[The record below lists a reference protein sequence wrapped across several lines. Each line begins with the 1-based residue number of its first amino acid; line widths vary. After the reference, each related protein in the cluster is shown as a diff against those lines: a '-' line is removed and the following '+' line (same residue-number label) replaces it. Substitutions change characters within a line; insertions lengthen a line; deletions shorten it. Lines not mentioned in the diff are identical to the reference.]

1 MPLGMFEKGCPRAAF
16 FCFKVALCA
25 CMLGGA
31 MGVGAQ
37 ETQALPN
44 PQITPGA
51 IDPAVTPH
59 NLQST
64 VCVKGY
70 TATVRPD
77 KRVTNRLK
85 REQIRQYRYSD
96 TDPRHYEQDHLIP
109 LSIGGNPNDPRN
121 MWPQP
126 REGPW
131 GADEKN
137 DLEFVAYRLV
147 CSGQLNL
154 QEAQQRIAANWIE
167 AYQAWVPSHQHLLP
181 KGRREHAD

>member
-1 MPLGMFEKGCPRAAF
+1 MPLGMTEKGCPRAAF
-16 FCFKVALCA
+16 FCFQATLCA
-25 CMLGGA
+25 FMLGGA

-37 ETQALPN
+37 ATQALPN

-51 IDPAVTPH
+51 IDPAITSQ

-85 REQIRQYRYSD
+85 RQQIRQYRYDD
-96 TDPRHYEQDHLIP
+96 TDPRQYEQDHLIP
-109 LSIGGNPNDPRN
+109 LSIGGNPSDPRN

-126 REGPW
+126 REGAW

-137 DLEFVAYRLV
+137 DLEFIAYRLV
-147 CSGQLNL
+147 GSGQLNL
-154 QEAQQRIAANWIE
+154 QEAQRRIAANWIE

-181 KGRREHAD
+181 KGRRERAD

>member
-1 MPLGMFEKGCPRAAF
+1 MPPGMTEKGCPRAAF
-16 FCFKVALCA
+16 FCFKATLCTL
-25 CMLGGA
+25 MLGGA
-31 MGVGAQ
+31 MGVLAQ
-37 ETQALPN
+37 ATQGLPN

-51 IDPAVTPH
+51 IDPAVTPQ

-85 REQIRQYRYSD
+85 REQIRQYRYDD
-96 TDPRHYEQDHLIP
+96 TNPRNYEQDHLIP
-109 LSIGGNPNDPRN
+109 LSIGGNPSDPRN

-126 REGPW
+126 RDGAW

-137 DLEFVAYRLV
+137 DLEFIAYRLV
-147 CSGQLNL
+147 CNGQLNL
-154 QEAQQRIAANWIE
+154 KEAQRRIATNWIE
-167 AYQAWVPSHQHLLP
+167 AYQAWVPSHQYLLP
-181 KGRREHAD
+181 KGRRDRAD

>member
-1 MPLGMFEKGCPRAAF
+1 MPLGMTEKGCPRAAF
-16 FCFKVALCA
+16 FCFQATLCA
-25 CMLGGA
+25 LMLGGA

-37 ETQALPN
+37 ATQALPN

-51 IDPAVTPH
+51 IDPAITAQ

-85 REQIRQYRYSD
+85 REQIRQYRYTD

-109 LSIGGNPNDPRN
+109 LSIGGNPSDPRN

-126 REGPW
+126 RSGEW
-131 GADEKN
+131 SAEQKN
-137 DLEFVAYRLV
+137 DLEFVVYRMV
-147 CSGQLNL
+147 CNGDIDLAQA
-154 QEAQQRIAANWIE
+154 QEKIARDWTA
-167 AYQAWVPSHQHLLP
+167 AYQAWVPKYSHYLP
-181 KGRREHAD
+181 KGRRERAD

>member
-1 MPLGMFEKGCPRAAF
+1 MLSCNSMKGCPRAAF
-16 FCFKVALCA
+16 FCFKATLCA
-25 CMLGGA
+25 FMLGA
-31 MGVGAQ
+31 SVGVFAQ
-37 ETQALPN
+37 TNPGLPN

-51 IDPAVTPH
+51 IDPMVTPQ

-64 VCVKGY
+64 VCVRGY

-96 TDPRHYEQDHLIP
+96 TDPRNYEQDHLIP
-109 LSIGGNPNDPRN
+109 LSIGGNPSDPRN

-126 REGPW
+126 RDGAW

-137 DLEFVAYRLV
+137 DLEFIAYRLV
-147 CSGQLNL
+147 CNGQLNL
-154 QEAQQRIAANWIE
+154 KEAQRRIATNWIE

-181 KGRREHAD
+181 KGRRERAD

>member
-1 MPLGMFEKGCPRAAF
+1 MLDHQSMKGCPRAAF
-16 FCFKVALCA
+16 FCFGAALAWLCLVSA
-25 CMLGGA
+25 S
-31 MGVGAQ
+31 VIGAQ
-37 ETQALPN
+37 TSALPD
-44 PQITPGA
+44 PRITPGA
-51 IDPAVTPH
+51 VDPSVTPQ
-59 NLQST
+59 NLHAT

-96 TDPRHYEQDHLIP
+96 TDPRNYEQDHLIP
-109 LSIGGNPNDPRN
+109 LSIGGNPSDPRN

-126 REGPW
+126 REGAW

-147 CSGQLNL
+147 CNGELNL
-154 QEAQQRIAANWIE
+154 QEAQRRIAANWIE
-167 AYQAWVPSHQHLLP
+167 AYQAWVPSHPHLLP
-181 KGRREHAD
+181 KGRRELAD

>member
-1 MPLGMFEKGCPRAAF
+1 MLVGKTVKGCPRAAF
-16 FCFKVALCA
+16 FCFKASLWA
-25 CMLGGA
+25 FMLGGS

-37 ETQALPN
+37 ANQSLPN

-51 IDPAVTPH
+51 IDSAITSQ

-64 VCVKGY
+64 VCVRGY

-96 TDPRHYEQDHLIP
+96 TDPRNYEQDHLIP
-109 LSIGGNPNDPRN
+109 LSIGGNPSDPRN

-126 REGPW
+126 RTGQWSAEQ
-131 GADEKN
+131 KN
-137 DLEFVAYRLV
+137 DLEFVVYKMV
-147 CSGQLNL
+147 CNGDIDLAQA
-154 QEAQQRIAANWIE
+154 QEKISHDWTA
-167 AYQAWVPSHQHLLP
+167 AYQAWVPKYPHYLP
-181 KGRREHAD
+181 KGRREFSD

>member
-1 MPLGMFEKGCPRAAF
+1 MLSGKSMKGCPRAAF
-16 FCFKVALCA
+16 FCTPA
-25 CMLGGA
+25 GGA
-31 MGVGAQ
+31 WLCLAFIGAVGAQ
-37 ETQALPN
+37 TVSALPD
-44 PQITPGA
+44 PRITPGA
-51 IDPAVTPH
+51 IDPTVTPQ
-59 NLQST
+59 NLHAT
-64 VCVKGY
+64 VCVRGY

-96 TDPRHYEQDHLIP
+96 KDPRNYEQDHLIP
-109 LSIGGNPNDPRN
+109 LSIGGNPSDPRN

-126 REGPW
+126 REGAW

-137 DLEFVAYRLV
+137 DLEFIAYRLV

-154 QEAQQRIAANWIE
+154 QEAQRRIAANWIE

-181 KGRREHAD
+181 KGRSERAD